1 MHVNCISHSMLYS
14 AWYPFILHA
23 LYCFHGIISHGML
36 LFCIVCFISQ
46 GMFLFSIMH
55 MQVYMKVEFA
65 GSLFRTYDR
74 KKQLVHDDTNLRLDY
89 MHEAR
94 GGDEVRQ
101 AFARIT
107 RLISH
112 EAYPG
117 GPTRIIVEGTWY
129 EFMGTC
135 PIAHTPLVKK
145 NKRYFMNLSSR
156 FAFLDNCYQRP
167 VAVWPHDPL
176 DKLPDGDPRKKWF
189 DIIDKNQNEVF

>member
-1 MHVNCISHSMLYS
+1 MVCFNSRGMLYI
-14 AWYPFILHA
+14 ACMAFFPVLCFIFILLHA
-23 LYCFHGIISHGML
+23 LYCICR
-36 LFCIVCFISQ
+36 CIWRWSSLGLCSV
-46 GMFLFSIMH
+46 H
-55 MQVYMKVEFA
+55 MTERSNWCMMIQICAWTTSTKL
-65 GSLFRTYDR
+65 G
-74 KKQLVHDDTNLRLDY
+74 
-89 MHEAR
+89 

-135 PIAHTPLVKK
+135 PIAQTPLVKK

-176 DKLPDGDPRKKWF
+176 DELSDGDPRKKWF
-189 DIIDKNQNEVF
+189 DVIDKNQNEVF